1 MAAHIFYGSICV
13 HFCQFMDETGAP
25 NYSNFVDECACCKS
39 GGTTVCGGRVWGC
52 ICIRKSGASRI
63 IAKSIVPSK
72 ERRDISAAFFMVSGS
87 NGSCRRDPF
96 CLSGAFAGRL
106 LVWGRKYVMRAGCN
120 ALADSGGTPDAA

>member
-63 IAKSIVPSK
+63 IAKSIVRSCESK
-72 ERRDISAAFFMVSGS
+72 NEAKVQIAKAE
-87 NGSCRRDPF
+87 
-96 CLSGAFAGRL
+96 AEKA
-106 LVWGRKYVMRAGCN
+106 KYEQQN
-120 ALADSGGTPDAA
+120 KK